1 MSGRGPAEEEGSA
14 GAGAEEG
21 VAGEAADSVAGE
33 VVDSAVEEVMAVE
46 EGVQQTPLSSLS
58 FSS

>member
-14 GAGAEEG
+14 VAEVAEG
-21 VAGEAADSVAGE
+21 EGADSVAGE
-33 VVDSAVEEVMAVE
+33 VADSAVEEVMAVE
-46 EGVQQTPLSSLS
+46 EVVQQTPLSSLS